1 MTAPGRRPAIAA
13 DVLARLA
20 DDVRRRLFTRA
31 LPAGTPPRLG
41 VEVELLPALAA
52 TGRPLPIESDLGP
65 SGITLLRAVAAGAG
79 WRETR
84 ADGGAP
90 GWQLPDGG
98 TVSFEP
104 GGQMELSSAAATS
117 LTALRAQVRC
127 ALDAIAAGAARM
139 GVLLHTDGVDPVNG
153 LDAVPLQLRGERYV
167 AMDAYFATTGTAG
180 ARMMRQTAALQV
192 NVDLGDTPAETAR
205 RWRVLNA
212 AAPLLT
218 ATFANSSRYAGA
230 DSGCRSY
237 RAWCWRELDPARTG
251 APIPDRRDAGDDLAA
266 AVLTYRDFALDA
278 PWIWRRDRGGYRP
291 FAHWLA
297 EGAVGDGEWR
307 AHLTTLF
314 PEVRPRGFLEVRA
327 IDALPE
333 RWRVAPLVLLVGL
346 VEDPAALAEAERA
359 LPPPTDARLRRAA
372 RLGLGDPGLAAEAAR
387 LAEIALGGYRRLH
400 QSGAALADDGEALN
414 IAEEY
419 VATRAST
426 TEIHDE
432 GERGS
437 S

>member
-1 MTAPGRRPAIAA
+1 VTAPGRRPTIAP
-13 DVLARLA
+13 DVRARLA

-31 LPAGTPPRLG
+31 LPAGMPPRLG
-41 VEVELLPALAA
+41 VEIELLPAFAA
-52 TGRPLPIESDLGP
+52 PGRPLTSERDVAP
-65 SGITLLRAVAAGAG
+65 SGVPLQRAAAPGPD

-84 ADGGAP
+84 TDGGAP

-98 TVSFEP
+98 TISFEP
-104 GGQMELSSAAATS
+104 GGQIELSSAAATS
-117 LTALRAQVRC
+117 LSALRAQLRC
-127 ALDAIAAGAARM
+127 AIDAITAQADRM
-139 GVLLHTDGVDPVNG
+139 GVLLRAIGVDPVNG
-153 LDAVPLQLRGERYV
+153 IDVVPLQLRSERYA
-167 AMDAYFATTGTAG
+167 AMDAYFATIGTAG

-192 NVDLGDTPAETAR
+192 NVDLGDTPAEAAL

-251 APIPDRRDAGDDLAA
+251 VPIPDRHDAGDDLTA

-278 PWIWRRDRGGYRP
+278 PWIWRHDRGSYRP

-297 EGAVGDGEWR
+297 EGVVGDDEWR

-333 RWRVAPLVLLVGL
+333 RWRVVPLVLLVGL
-346 VEDPAALAEAERA
+346 VEDPAALAEADRI

-372 RLGLGDPGLAAEAAR
+372 RQGLDAPDLAAEASQLTA
-387 LAEIALGGYRRLH
+387 IALAGYRRLH
-400 QSGAALADDGEALN
+400 AAGASLADAGEALD
-414 IAEEY
+414 IAEQY
-419 VATRAST
+419 VSSLASLASMT
-426 TEIHDE
+426 K
-432 GERGS
+432 GESGS
-437 S
+437 G